1 MYVPDQPIQGQSKR
15 PKQPVLKPLWQRI
28 ADRANA
34 IPDEELAKIQHDSAV
49 NLDHYLYGAPKVH
62 R

>member
-1 MYVPDQPIQGQSKR
+1 MHVPDQPIQGQSKR

-34 IPDEELAKIQHDSAV
+34 IPDEELAKIQHGHTCCMSGHSTIRSS
-49 NLDHYLYGAPKVH
+49 L
-62 R
+62 